1 MTETTRPSAPTNRY
15 RRTLWQ
21 FARFGIVGGSGVA
34 VNMVVAIIMNKL
46 NGGTVNA
53 QQILFGVAGTPYNFR
68 FTSLVWIVGFLVANI
83 WNFQLNRS
91 WTFKSSK
98 HATWFSEFWPFL
110 AVGSAAA
117 AVGLFLKVAFTNPVN
132 LIPAAIGLIM
142 GIANFNFTVG
152 GLSFGGVTV
161 GTVTALVLYHLMK
174 AVAKARGTDI
184 GEDST
189 ALVAEFDDSYVA
201 DDAR

>member
-1 MTETTRPSAPTNRY
+1 VTETARPTAPPNRF
-15 RRTLWQ
+15 RRTVWQ
-21 FARFGIVGGSGVA
+21 FARFGIVGGSGVV

-53 QQILFGVAGTPYNFR
+53 QEILFGVAGTPYNFR
-68 FTSLVWIVGFLVANI
+68 FTSLVWIVGFFVANV

-117 AVGLFLKVAFTNPVN
+117 AVGLFLKVAFTNPTSPIYLPEPYFHENSGLQSREYWSQLITIVLTMPINFVVN
-132 LIPAAIGLIM
+132 KLWT
-142 GIANFNFTVG
+142 FR
-152 GLSFGGVTV
+152 
-161 GTVTALVLYHLMK
+161 
-174 AVAKARGTDI
+174 AVRSHRLDAKAEQVGADPGPGT
-184 GEDST
+184 ED
-189 ALVAEFDDSYVA
+189 
-201 DDAR
+201 

>member
-110 AVGSAAA
+110 AVGRAPRWLWP
-117 AVGLFLKVAFTNPVN
+117 VPQVAFTNPTSPIYLPEPYFHENAGLQSREYWSQLITILLTMPINFVVN
-132 LIPAAIGLIM
+132 KLWT
-142 GIANFNFTVG
+142 FR
-152 GLSFGGVTV
+152 
-161 GTVTALVLYHLMK
+161 
-174 AVAKARGTDI
+174 AVRGHRLDAKAEQVGADTGPGT
-184 GEDST
+184 ED
-189 ALVAEFDDSYVA
+189 
-201 DDAR
+201 

>member
-21 FARFGIVGGSGVA
+21 FARFGIVGGSGIV
-34 VNMVVAIIMNKL
+34 VNMIVAIVMNKL
-46 NGGTVNA
+46 NGGTKNA
-53 QQILFGVAGTPYNFR
+53 QEILFGVAGTPYNFR
-68 FTSLVWIVGFLVANI
+68 FTSLVWIVAFFIANV

-117 AVGLFLKVAFTNPVN
+117 AVGLFLKVAFTNPTSPIYLPEPYFHENAGLQSREYWSQLITIVLTMPINFVVN
-132 LIPAAIGLIM
+132 KLWT
-142 GIANFNFTVG
+142 FR
-152 GLSFGGVTV
+152 
-161 GTVTALVLYHLMK
+161 
-174 AVAKARGTDI
+174 AVRGHRLDAKAGQV
-184 GEDST
+184 G
-189 ALVAEFDDSYVA
+189 A
-201 DDAR
+201 DNGSDVEG